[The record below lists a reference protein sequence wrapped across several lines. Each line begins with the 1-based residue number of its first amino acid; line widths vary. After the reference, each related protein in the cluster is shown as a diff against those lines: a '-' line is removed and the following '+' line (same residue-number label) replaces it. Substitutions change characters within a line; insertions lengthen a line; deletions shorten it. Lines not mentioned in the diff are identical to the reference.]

1 MNFIIAQI
9 FGIAVTIYAA
19 IGTQFRSM
27 KAILVMEIIT
37 NLMTASTYILLGS
50 LSGMWVCVVAAVQA
64 ILLSRLNMQHGNS
77 QEKKRKFIVMV
88 FALVYVIGSIVV
100 YERPVDVFPC
110 ICALI
115 FSFSVCQK
123 DALYY
128 KMIATFNP
136 LFWIFYDYA
145 TGAYTTIL
153 TRVML
158 IVLTGIGI
166 VRLMRQ
172 RKMRKEKTKN
182 AIV

>member
-77 QEKKRKFIVMV
+77 QEKKRKFIV
-88 FALVYVIGSIVV
+88 S
-100 YERPVDVFPC
+100 
-110 ICALI
+110 
-115 FSFSVCQK
+115 
-123 DALYY
+123 
-128 KMIATFNP
+128 
-136 LFWIFYDYA
+136 
-145 TGAYTTIL
+145 TGL
-153 TRVML
+153 CDWQHCGV
-158 IVLTGIGI
+158 
-166 VRLMRQ
+166 
-172 RKMRKEKTKN
+172 
-182 AIV
+182 